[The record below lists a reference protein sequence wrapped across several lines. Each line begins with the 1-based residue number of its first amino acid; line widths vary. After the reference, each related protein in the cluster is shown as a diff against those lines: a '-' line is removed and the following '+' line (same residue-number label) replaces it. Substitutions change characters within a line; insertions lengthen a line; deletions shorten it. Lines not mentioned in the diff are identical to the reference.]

1 MKTIADLNQNLENLQ
16 GNIDNEIKALVE
28 KKKELVRTHEVAS
41 SIIILLPMALDKI
54 HLNLEDF
61 RLMTGDEN
69 YESRIEIK
77 AIPTEE
83 FKFTGIKGI
92 FDDKVYDRLDR
103 RAKSLSKTV
112 RNFLSKKMGEE
123 FNFTVG
129 VNSLTLQYDRT
140 REVNTVLLTVWFS
153 AN

>member
-16 GNIDNEIKALVE
+16 NNIDNEIKALVE
-28 KKKELVRTHEVAS
+28 KKNELVRTHEVAS

-61 RLMTGDEN
+61 RLTSGDEN
-69 YESRIEIK
+69 YESRIEIT
-77 AIPTEE
+77 ALPTEE
-83 FKFTGIKGI
+83 FKFSGVKGVG
-92 FDDKVYDRLDR
+92 DKIYDKLGS

-112 RNFLSKKMGEE
+112 RNFLNKKTDEK
-123 FNFTVG
+123 FNIVVG
-129 VNSLTLQYDRT
+129 CNPLTLQVDRT

>member
-1 MKTIADLNQNLENLQ
+1 MKTIADLNQNLENLHN
-16 GNIDNEIKALVE
+16 NIDDEIKALLF
-28 KKKELVRTHEVAS
+28 KKNVLTRIHEVAS
-41 SIIILLPMALDKI
+41 VFVMKLPEALNKI
-54 HLNLEDF
+54 HLKLDDF
-61 RLMTGDEN
+61 RLKTGDEN

-92 FDDKVYDRLDR
+92 FDDKVYDRLDK

-129 VNSLTLQYDRT
+129 VNSLTLQHDRT
-140 REVNTVLLTVWFS
+140 REVNTVLLTIWF
-153 AN
+153 

>member
-1 MKTIADLNQNLENLQ
+1 MKTIADLNQNLENLHN
-16 GNIDNEIKALVE
+16 NIDDEIKALLF
-28 KKKELVRTHEVAS
+28 KKNVLTRIHEVAS
-41 SIIILLPMALDKI
+41 VFVMKLPEALNKI
-54 HLNLEDF
+54 YLKLDDF
-61 RLMTGDEN
+61 RLMAGDED

-129 VNSLTLQYDRT
+129 VNSLTLQHDRT
-140 REVNTVLLTVWFS
+140 REVNTVLLTIWF
-153 AN
+153 

>member
-1 MKTIADLNQNLENLQ
+1 MKTIADLNQNLENLHN
-16 GNIDNEIKALVE
+16 NIDDEIKALLF
-28 KKKELVRTHEVAS
+28 KKNVLTRIHEVAS
-41 SIIILLPMALDKI
+41 VFVMKLPEALNKI
-54 HLNLEDF
+54 HLKLDDF
-61 RLMTGDEN
+61 RLMVGDED

-92 FDDKVYDRLDR
+92 FDDKVLDRLDR

-129 VNSLTLQYDRT
+129 VNSLTLQHDRT
-140 REVNTVLLTVWFS
+140 REVNTVLLTIWF
-153 AN
+153 

>member
-1 MKTIADLNQNLENLQ
+1 MKTIADLNQNLENLHN
-16 GNIDNEIKALVE
+16 NIDDEIKALLF
-28 KKKELVRTHEVAS
+28 KKNVLTRIHEVAS
-41 SIIILLPMALDKI
+41 VFVMKLPEALNKI
-54 HLNLEDF
+54 HLKLDDF
-61 RLMTGDEN
+61 RLMTGNED

-92 FDDKVYDRLDR
+92 IDDKVYDRLDR

-123 FNFTVG
+123 FNFTVR

-140 REVNTVLLTVWFS
+140 REVNTVLLTIWF
-153 AN
+153 

>member
-1 MKTIADLNQNLENLQ
+1 MKTIADLNQNLENLHN
-16 GNIDNEIKALVE
+16 NIDDEIKALLF
-28 KKKELVRTHEVAS
+28 KKNVPTRIHEVAS
-41 SIIILLPMALDKI
+41 VFVMKLPEALNKI
-54 HLNLEDF
+54 HLKLDDF
-61 RLMTGDEN
+61 RLKTGDED

-92 FDDKVYDRLDR
+92 FDDKVLDRLDR

-129 VNSLTLQYDRT
+129 VNSLTLQHDRT
-140 REVNTVLLTVWFS
+140 REVNTVLLTIWF
-153 AN
+153 

>member
-1 MKTIADLNQNLENLQ
+1 MKTIADLNQNLENLHN
-16 GNIDNEIKALVE
+16 NIDDEIKALLF
-28 KKKELVRTHEVAS
+28 KKNVLTRIHEVAS
-41 SIIILLPMALDKI
+41 VFVMKLPEALNKI
-54 HLNLEDF
+54 HLKLDDF
-61 RLMTGDEN
+61 RLMAGDED

-92 FDDKVYDRLDR
+92 FDDKVLDRLDR

-129 VNSLTLQYDRT
+129 VNSLTLQHDRT
-140 REVNTVLLTVWFS
+140 REVNTVLLTIWF
-153 AN
+153 